1 MDLLEV
7 EANVPIHDANSRSDD
22 TQNVEK
28 LIRFAIGDHTFCVRA
43 SAVAEVVL
51 PLTASRVPNSP
62 EWLRGIAGCRGDL
75 VAVLEPSGI
84 SLGCTPRMS
93 DGNRVMIFHPIAG
106 SIKLA
111 LPVDAVNDLF
121 ELPMSTAAGAPEHR
135 GPVTRMILPDG
146 EIAMLE
152 PESLLK
158 CISRR
163 SM

>member
-7 EANVPIHDANSRSDD
+7 EANVPIHDAKARSDD

-43 SAVAEVVL
+43 SAVAELVL

-84 SLGCTPRMS
+84 SLGHTPRMS
-93 DGNRVMIFHPIAG
+93 DGNRVLIFHPIAG

-121 ELPMSTAAGAPEHR
+121 ELPLPQATGAPEHG
-135 GPVTRMILPDG
+135 GPVNKMILPDG

-152 PESLLK
+152 PQSLLK